1 MFLIETKRARVVI
14 QDLQLVVT
22 PTSPQWVTEEQARGS
37 ICLRN
42 LQRSGAVWATSKQR
56 GRMKPGRPK
65 ARLTRKIQKKPKP
78 KQQQSG
84 DSVTLTKA
92 ELGQL
97 LQQAADQAA
106 RKVAQSQP
114 APSAAPLEG
123 IEERLESV
131 LRGFIAAAPAATPGA
146 PAQVVQTAPAGPEE
160 PMFIPKGIVGS
171 NSADLGIQSEE
182 SEGGDLGEAAA
193 ALKRLRENK

>member
-1 MFLIETKRARVVI
+1 
-14 QDLQLVVT
+14 
-22 PTSPQWVTEEQARGS
+22 
-37 ICLRN
+37 
-42 LQRSGAVWATSKQR
+42 
-56 GRMKPGRPK
+56 MKPARPK
-65 ARLTRKIQKKPKP
+65 ARLTRKIQKKPKQ
-78 KQQQSG
+78 KQQPS

-146 PAQVVQTAPAGPEE
+146 PAQVVQRAPAGPEE